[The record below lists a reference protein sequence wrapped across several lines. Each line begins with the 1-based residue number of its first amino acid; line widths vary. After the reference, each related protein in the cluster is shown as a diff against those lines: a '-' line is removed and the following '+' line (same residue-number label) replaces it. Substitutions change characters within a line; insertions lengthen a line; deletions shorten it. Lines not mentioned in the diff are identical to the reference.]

1 MPARHAQ
8 QNRDLRI
15 IVRYLPGL
23 ILIFM
28 LRATL
33 TIIAVLWSAIAYGS
47 SLPALEKGADLAVL
61 NLTFVDLSTEGAYN
75 GARDDEKDRLRLLE
89 TALRERL
96 TDEGFTV
103 LSNGPIAEK
112 LDTIKNPA
120 RCNNCELK
128 LAHQLG
134 ARYVV
139 VGEVRK
145 ISNLILSISL
155 LMRDVETGAMVRA
168 LAVDIRSNTDKSW
181 LRGLN
186 YILKNHFF
194 KQ

>member
-1 MPARHAQ
+1 
-8 QNRDLRI
+8 
-15 IVRYLPGL
+15 
-23 ILIFM
+23 M
-28 LRATL
+28 LRVLT
-33 TIIAVLWSAIAYGS
+33 TIIAVFWSAIAYGT
-47 SLPALEKGADLAVL
+47 PYPVLEKNSELAVL
-61 NLTFVDLSTEGAYN
+61 GFSFVDMSTEGAYN
-75 GARDDEKDRLRLLE
+75 GARDDQTARVQLLN
-89 TALRERL
+89 TALRDRL
-96 TDEGFTV
+96 SQEGFTV
-103 LSNGPIAEK
+103 LSNEPIAEA
-112 LDTIKNPA
+112 LDAIKNPA

-128 LAHQLG
+128 LARELG

-139 VGEVRK
+139 VGEIRK

-155 LMRDVETGAMVRA
+155 VMREAETGVMVRA